1 MERFNACFAEL
12 DNPRTANAR
21 HALNA
26 VLIIG
31 LCAMPCGGGDCSD
44 MAVFGRAKE
53 AFLRQF
59 FSSTLA
65 ICTRVQGNQTFS

>member
-1 MERFNACFAEL
+1 MERFNARLAKL
-12 DNPRTANAR
+12 DDPRKANAR
-21 HALNA
+21 PALNEI
-26 VLIIG
+26 LIIG

-59 FSSTLA
+59 LSSTLA
-65 ICTRVQGNQTFS
+65 ICTRVQGKSNV